1 VTEPV
6 FLLDTNICIY
16 LLKDAT
22 GPAASRLA
30 DCVRGSVAA
39 STVTLAELLRG
50 PRADEAAALEAIGAM
65 FEAIGLLPFDEEA
78 ARAYARLPFRRGT
91 FDRLIA
97 AQALARGMVLV
108 TNNERDF
115 ADVSGLRIVNWARS

>member
-1 VTEPV
+1 MTEPV

-16 LLKDAT
+16 FLQDAS

-30 DCVRGSVAA
+30 NCTPGSVAA

-50 PRADEAAALEAIGAM
+50 PRAHETAAREAIAAM
-65 FEAIGLLPFDEEA
+65 FEAIRLVPFDEEA
-78 ARAYARLPFRRGT
+78 ARAYARVPFRRGT

-97 AQALARGMVLV
+97 AQALSRDLILV

-115 ADVSGLRIVNWARS
+115 ADVTGLRIENWARP

>member
-1 VTEPV
+1 MTEPV

-16 LLKDAT
+16 FLQDASS
-22 GPAASRLA
+22 PAASRLA
-30 DCVRGSVAA
+30 NCTPGSVAA

-50 PRADEAAALEAIGAM
+50 PRAHETAALEAIKAM
-65 FEAIGLLPFDEEA
+65 FEAIRLLPFDEEA
-78 ARAYARLPFRRGT
+78 ARAYARVPFRRGT

-97 AQALARGMVLV
+97 AQALSRDLILV

-115 ADVSGLRIVNWARS
+115 ADLTGLRIENWARP